1 MKHEMLL
8 SAITLAAV
16 VNAGSA
22 RAENDKTQPYQ
33 EAFGEIIEV
42 IDGDTIRARI
52 DLWPGLTGEYV
63 IRERG
68 IDAPEL
74 RRVSCEEEKEL
85 GNKAKEA
92 LARIYRVG
100 ERIRLESVEYGSFAG
115 RFIADISRWRSDR
128 WLYLEDE
135 MIERELAVEWY
146 PNQDDVPW
154 CLLAKEK

>member
-1 MKHEMLL
+1 MRFASLPFSL
-8 SAITLAAV
+8 AFASCVSAEPV
-16 VNAGSA
+16 RSESD
-22 RAENDKTQPYQ
+22 RTQPYQ

-42 IDGDTIRARI
+42 IDGDTIRAKI

-68 IDAPEL
+68 IDAPEI
-74 RRVSCEEEKEL
+74 RRVSCEEEREL
-85 GNKAKEA
+85 GNEAKEA
-92 LARIYRVG
+92 LSRIYRVG
-100 ERIRLESVEYGSFAG
+100 DRIRLETVEYGAFAG

-135 MIERELAVEWY
+135 MIERGLAVAWY
-146 PNQDDVPW
+146 PDQDDVPW